1 MTTTTKKPRTKLPPP
16 IPERFVED
24 AVLQYLNALPGCFA
38 FKVKTGGY
46 FDPKRKTFRKDASRW
61 LIPGTS
67 DIIGCYDG
75 KFFAMEVK
83 RSRGGVV
90 SEDQKEFIRKVESR
104 GGCGAV
110 VRSAEDAKILIATWF
125 HGGSLVW

>member
-46 FDPKRKTFRKDASRW
+46 FDPKRKAFRKDASRW
-61 LIPGTS
+61 LIPGTA
-67 DIIGCYDG
+67 DIIGVYDG
-75 KFFAMEVK
+75 RFFAMEVK
-83 RSRGGVV
+83 RSRGGIV
-90 SEDQKEFIRKVESR
+90 SEEQKAFIEKVELK
-104 GGCGAV
+104 GGKAGV
-110 VRSAEDAKILIATWF
+110 VRSVEDAQKIISRF
-125 HGGSLVW
+125 HCSL

>member
-1 MTTTTKKPRTKLPPP
+1 MPTTTKKPRTKLPPP
-16 IPERFVED
+16 IAERFVED
-24 AVLQYLNALPGCFA
+24 QVLQYLNALPGCFA

-46 FDPKRKTFRKDASRW
+46 FDTKRRAFRKDASPW

-67 DIIGCYDG
+67 DIIGVYDG

-90 SEDQKEFIRKVESR
+90 SEDQKSFIEKVELK
-104 GGCGAV
+104 GGKAGV
-110 VRSAEDAKILIATWF
+110 VRSVEDAQKIISRF
-125 HGGSLVW
+125 HCSL